1 MTALPLALS
10 ILCLAQSP
18 SPAAKPAAVDTVKPP
33 AVELLL
39 PDLKIEQVKS
49 KVVTRLMNRNWMLSQ
64 NRNDSL
70 DFSHSSDSALI
81 ASLFNVE
88 ATPQQRVILRFG
100 LKNTKEGV
108 QTRLSAFLLVP
119 GERGMLVRSTVPADT
134 SVLRQSLEAI
144 QTEEF
149 GPGML
154 IPTKDGPDKDKKRK
168 KK

>member
-1 MTALPLALS
+1 MTALPLAMS
-10 ILCLAQSP
+10 FLCLSQSP
-18 SPAAKPAAVDTVKPP
+18 SAAAKPSPIDTMKVP

-49 KVVTRLMNRNWMLSQ
+49 KVVTRLMNRHWMLSQ

-70 DFSHSSDSALI
+70 DFSHGSDSALI
-81 ASLFNVE
+81 ANLFNVP
-88 ATPQQRVILRFG
+88 ASDQQRVILRFG

-119 GERGMLVRSTVPADT
+119 GERNMLIRSTVPADT

-154 IPTKDGPDKDKKRK
+154 VPTKEGPDKK
-168 KK
+168 KKKK